1 MEWKGREGSEGK
13 LQYQYPVA
21 QAFCALLYSGCDGKT
36 PEIPHHLDRGP
47 GGESTGKA
55 DSFSPSLT
63 KERKKSAGP
72 YASKDSSNLL
82 FEVKLSS

>member
-63 KERKKSAGP
+63 KKK
-72 YASKDSSNLL
+72 
-82 FEVKLSS
+82 KLPDPTPAKTAPISYSRLS